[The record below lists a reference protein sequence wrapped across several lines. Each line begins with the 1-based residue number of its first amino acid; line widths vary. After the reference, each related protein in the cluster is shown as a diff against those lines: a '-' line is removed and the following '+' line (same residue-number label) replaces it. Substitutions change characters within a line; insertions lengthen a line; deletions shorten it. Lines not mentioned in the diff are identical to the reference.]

1 MVRAAALDGRDRT
14 KTNDAMTSPR
24 QNRRRSA
31 SRWMGIWAVA
41 LAAMPAAAAAGPLDL
56 YVERTAMTAADA
68 RCGLFGASLRAA
80 LDAGRLQARNAAV
93 RAGAT
98 SEILARA
105 DRQAIAAAGQAACD
119 SETVRAAADHVRAA
133 FDGFAQ
139 VRRMTYPGERAD
151 WRADRTAGGEQHRW
165 RLAQDADFDGG
176 RMVFGL
182 AGRDG
187 RPVLLALASFAD
199 GRTPYAA
206 RLAVRD
212 AQRAGRPYLGM
223 AGGGDLAGRLPPPA
237 SRRTFAAEARS
248 RAGLDL
254 MPETMTSGWAFR
266 FPAEA
271 AATLA
276 ELDPRE
282 AVAVEFLFSDG
293 TPVRR
298 AYVEVGDFA
307 AGRAFLQMASR

>member
-1 MVRAAALDGRDRT
+1 
-14 KTNDAMTSPR
+14 
-24 QNRRRSA
+24 
-31 SRWMGIWAVA
+31 MGIWAAA
-41 LAAMPAAAAAGPLDL
+41 LCAMPAAAAAGPLDL

-68 RCGLFGASLRAA
+68 RCGLFGEELRAA

-93 RAGAT
+93 RAGADP
-98 SEILARA
+98 EAIARA
-105 DRQAIAAAGQAACD
+105 DRQAVAAATRSACD
-119 SETVRAAADHVRAA
+119 SDSLRSAADHVRAA
-133 FDGFAQ
+133 FDGFSQ
-139 VRRMTYPGERAD
+139 TRRITYPGERAD

-165 RLAQDADFDGG
+165 RLAQDAAFDGG

-212 AQRAGRPYLGM
+212 VDRAGRPYLGLG
-223 AGGGDLAGRLPPPA
+223 ARADLSGRLPPPA
-237 SRRTFAAEARS
+237 ARRTFAAEARS

-307 AGRAFLQMASR
+307 AGRAFLRMAAR

>member
-1 MVRAAALDGRDRT
+1 MVAEAALDGRDRT
-14 KTNDAMTSPR
+14 KTNDAMTSHR

-31 SRWMGIWAVA
+31 SRWMGIWAAA
-41 LAAMPAAAAAGPLDL
+41 LFAMPAAAAAGPLDL

-68 RCGLFGASLRAA
+68 RCGLFGEELRAA

-93 RAGAT
+93 RAGADP
-98 SEILARA
+98 EAIARA
-105 DRQAIAAAGQAACD
+105 DRQAVAAATRSACD
-119 SETVRAAADHVRAA
+119 SDSLRSAADHVRAA
-133 FDGFAQ
+133 FDGFSQ
-139 VRRMTYPGERAD
+139 TRRITYPGERAD

-165 RLAQDADFDGG
+165 RLAQDAAFDGG

-212 AQRAGRPYLGM
+212 VDRAGQPYLGL
-223 AGGGDLAGRLPPPA
+223 GGEGA
-237 SRRTFAAEARS
+237 
-248 RAGLDL
+248 AGLDL

-307 AGRAFLQMASR
+307 AGRAFLRMAAR